1 MTNPIYSPTEMS
13 NWWSTFTDSLA
24 EIPSHSIVF
33 AIILLLAGIILSKV
47 VSGGLVRALT
57 RQTTPHQSMLVRRTS
72 YYLILGLFVISALIE
87 IGFDMSLL
95 LGAAGILTVAL
106 GFASQ
111 TSASNIISG
120 LFLIGEKPF
129 EIGEVIRI
137 GGTTGEVISIDLLSV
152 KLRTF
157 DNLYVRI
164 ANENLIKSEITNL
177 NRFPIR
183 RVDLTIGLDYRQ
195 DLKKA
200 MEVILQVADV
210 NPLCLDEPKPVFVF
224 QAYAD
229 SAINVQF
236 SVWARQENFLEVRN
250 AMYIDIKEA
259 FDANGISIPFPQR
272 TIHVADLP
280 AAFTHEAR

>member
-1 MTNPIYSPTEMS
+1 MS

>member
-1 MTNPIYSPTEMS
+1 
-13 NWWSTFTDSLA
+13 
-24 EIPSHSIVF
+24 
-33 AIILLLAGIILSKV
+33 
-47 VSGGLVRALT
+47 
-57 RQTTPHQSMLVRRTS
+57 MLVRRTS
-72 YYLILGLFVISALIE
+72 YYMILGLFVISALIE

-137 GGTTGEVISIDLLSV
+137 GSTTGEVISIDLLSV

-157 DNLYVRI
+157 ENLYVRI
-164 ANENLIKSEITNL
+164 ANENLIKSEITNI

-183 RVDLTIGLDYRQ
+183 RIDLAIGLDYQQ

-200 MEVILQVADV
+200 MEVIMQVADK
-210 NPLCLDEPKPVFVF
+210 NPLCLDEPKPIFIF

-236 SVWARQENFLEVRN
+236 SVWAKQENFLEVRN
-250 AMYIDIKEA
+250 AMYIEIKQA
-259 FDANGISIPFPQR
+259 FDENDITIPFPQR
-272 TIHVADLP
+272 TLHVADLP
-280 AAFTHEAR
+280 TAFMGNV

>member
-1 MTNPIYSPTEMS
+1 MS
-13 NWWSTFTDSLA
+13 NWWSTFTDYLS

-33 AIILLLAGIILSKV
+33 AIILLLAGIILARV
-47 VSGGLVRALT
+47 VSGGLVRALN

-72 YYLILGLFVISALIE
+72 FYLILGLFVISALIE

-129 EIGEVIRI
+129 EIGEAIRI

-183 RVDLTIGLDYRQ
+183 RIDLTIGLDYQQ
-195 DLKKA
+195 DLNEA
-200 MEVILQVADV
+200 MQVMGQVADE
-210 NPLCLDEPKPVFVF
+210 NPLCMDEPKPMFIF
-224 QAYAD
+224 QSYAD

-259 FDANGISIPFPQR
+259 FDANGITIPFPQR

-280 AAFTHEAR
+280 AAFTGETR